1 MISRL
6 ALMLFASMSLNLLFS
21 FGLGIRELVKREG
34 SSSFRIYYPWVIL
47 FAVTFILWIFFR
59 QMSFLWFPG
68 LLLVYPLSIFGSLGL
83 ETAIFKAFPSLGQ
96 NPRIFTAGSSYNGL
110 SLVSLFLVLRFAF
123 TVSEAFAVSFSF
135 SGGGL
140 LAFLI
145 VKEIQKRSYWEALPH
160 SLKGTP
166 ILFISTGLLSLV
178 FSSASVLILKA
189 LLGA

>member
-1 MISRL
+1 MIL
-6 ALMLFASMSLNLLFS
+6 IALMLFASMSLNLLFS
-21 FGLGIRELVKREG
+21 FGLGIRELVKRER

-47 FAVTFILWIFFR
+47 FVVTFILWIFFR
-59 QMSFLWFPG
+59 QMSFLWFPT
-68 LLLVYPLSIFGSLGL
+68 LLLVYPLSVFGSLGL
-83 ETAIFKAFPSLGQ
+83 ETAIFTAFPRLGP
-96 NPRIFTAGSSYNGL
+96 NPGIFSPGSSYNGL
-110 SLVSLFLVLRFAF
+110 SLVSLFLALRFAL
-123 TVSEAFAVSFSF
+123 TLSEAFAVSLSF

-178 FSSASVLILKA
+178 FSSASVLLLKA
-189 LLGA
+189 LLG